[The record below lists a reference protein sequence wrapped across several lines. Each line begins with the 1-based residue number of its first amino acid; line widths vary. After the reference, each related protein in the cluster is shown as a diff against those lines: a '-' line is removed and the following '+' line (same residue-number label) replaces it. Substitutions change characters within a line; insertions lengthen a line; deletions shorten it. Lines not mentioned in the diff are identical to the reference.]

1 MLANAIKKRKINYS
15 QTEDFRFFIENASKY
30 AIVLGHYHITP
41 AERSPFKVIQG
52 NIIIR
57 AMINKEIIDDVVS
70 KESQDAIKA
79 DNTPEYLK
87 KKMWSALEEQGA
99 PYFNMDKARIYI
111 PVYSMP
117 LNIIYNDHCD
127 KLLEYPYDQL
137 ATKPLTS
144 CIDLFDA
151 YGYKVYE
158 SAFTTLVL
166 IKEDKTSAAF
176 YSNDFSIIYIIN
188 NQGRLDQEIPI
199 YDKYLKHPEMHHALN
214 KINAAVEAYY
224 SNDYQAFVF
233 SLYNNGLISKKVFKR
248 LKKRISRSVI
258 RREKFADQGAKNDKS
273 KIL

>member
-15 QTEDFRFFIENASKY
+15 RTEDFRFFIENASSY
-30 AIVLGHYHITP
+30 ATVLSHYHITP
-41 AERSPFKVIQG
+41 AERNPFKVIQG

-57 AMINKEIIDDVVS
+57 SMMNKEVIDDVVS
-70 KESQDAIKA
+70 KESENAMKS
-79 DNTPEYLK
+79 DNVPEYLR
-87 KKMWSALEEQGA
+87 KKMWLALEEHGA
-99 PYFNMDKARIYI
+99 PYFYMDKARIYI

-117 LNIIYNDHCD
+117 LNIIYNDQCD

-137 ATKPLTS
+137 AEKPLTS

-151 YGYKVYE
+151 YGYNVYN

-176 YSNDFSIIYIIN
+176 YSNDFSVIYIIN
-188 NQGRLDQEIPI
+188 DQGRLDQEIPI

-214 KINAAVEAYY
+214 KISAAVEDYY

-233 SLYNNGLISKKVFKR
+233 GLYNNELISKKTFKR
-248 LKKRISRSVI
+248 LKKRISKSVI
-258 RREKFADQGAKNDKS
+258 RREKFADQGAKNDKT
-273 KIL
+273 KVL